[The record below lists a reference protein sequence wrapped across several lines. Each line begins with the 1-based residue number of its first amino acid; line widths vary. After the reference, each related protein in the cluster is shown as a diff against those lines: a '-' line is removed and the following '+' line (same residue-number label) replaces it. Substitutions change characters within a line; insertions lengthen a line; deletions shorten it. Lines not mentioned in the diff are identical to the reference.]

1 MAAALAGLGCRYVAL
16 NPGASLRGLHD
27 TLVNPIGQ
35 APELIM
41 CLHEEIA
48 VAVAHGYAKAAGRPM
63 AVGLHDTVGLL
74 HGSMAIFN
82 AWVDRAPVFV
92 LVGTGPLDA
101 SLRRP
106 WIDWIHTVLDQT
118 AAVRDWTVWTDQPT
132 TEAALVESI
141 RSGWSACQGS
151 PGGPAVLGL
160 DVLLQEQVFA
170 KPAELLAGIE
180 APLGGRVAPDPQLV
194 DRAAAVLIAAER
206 PVIVTDRPLD
216 ASGTSLVVELAERT
230 GAALVELGGGIS
242 FPVGHSHDC
251 SDHGPDVFARADVI
265 AFVEA
270 RDPAWRPP
278 GSTASRPDVAIVVGL
293 ANAKDRS
300 WMRTESSGTHRIEL
314 VADATLTLQALV
326 DAVGPEHRPLPTTL
340 AELAGV
346 AEIPSDLSEDAPFHP
361 GQVGGALSDALAD
374 TPFVVANGWLSGWAR
389 RTLGLDPGQV
399 LGRSGGEGLG
409 YGPGASVGAALATRD
424 SSPGTVVVDLQGDGD
439 LLYTP
444 QALWTATHH
453 GIPLLVIVEANGT
466 YERDVFHQRNV
477 ASDRNRPDAHVGPG
491 LVFDDPP
498 IDVAGL
504 ARAQGCEAWS
514 APGDLDALASVLS
527 KAVSVVQEGAVAV
540 VEVPVIGTPR

>member
-16 NPGASLRGLHD
+16 NPGASFRGLHD

-132 TEAALVESI
+132 SEAALVESI

-170 KPAELLAGIE
+170 EPAELLAGIE

-216 ASGTSLVVELAERT
+216 ASR
-230 GAALVELGGGIS
+230 
-242 FPVGHSHDC
+242 HDPRR
-251 SDHGPDVFARADVI
+251 G
-265 AFVEA
+265 
-270 RDPAWRPP
+270 
-278 GSTASRPDVAIVVGL
+278 
-293 ANAKDRS
+293 
-300 WMRTESSGTHRIEL
+300 
-314 VADATLTLQALV
+314 
-326 DAVGPEHRPLPTTL
+326 
-340 AELAGV
+340 
-346 AEIPSDLSEDAPFHP
+346 
-361 GQVGGALSDALAD
+361 
-374 TPFVVANGWLSGWAR
+374 AR
-389 RTLGLDPGQV
+389 RTDW
-399 LGRSGGEGLG
+399 GRARGARRRHQLSGGPFPRLQRSWSRRLRPGRRHRLRR
-409 YGPGASVGAALATRD
+409 GP
-424 SSPGTVVVDLQGDGD
+424 
-439 LLYTP
+439 
-444 QALWTATHH
+444 
-453 GIPLLVIVEANGT
+453 
-466 YERDVFHQRNV
+466 
-477 ASDRNRPDAHVGPG
+477 
-491 LVFDDPP
+491 
-498 IDVAGL
+498 
-504 ARAQGCEAWS
+504 
-514 APGDLDALASVLS
+514 
-527 KAVSVVQEGAVAV
+527 
-540 VEVPVIGTPR
+540 